1 MCIRD
6 RGYTVNSISADTF
19 LKWIPKDGPCFSSV
33 CSSDYPLGV
42 PSLRRIV
49 LTVEGNSNI
58 NKTTA
63 FTYLERIEG
72 KLFPDMKV
80 MIVFVSHN
88 TCLTSSEVAVMCCP
102 WHWLRYA
109 QFEVSVTRIA
119 TAKIKKQVVT
129 AFTIAHAMRWV
140 SVAFQGH
147 DCMSSAFAGYLC
159 KTKIKHWVK
168 TSRFLLNEEQS
179 FFLYPSRITH
189 WEENCHACD

>member
-1 MCIRD
+1 MPFWSENGYRLCPFWPGIGCGFRGNYGSVWAYLLFQFQMGKKEREICEFEMD
-6 RGYTVNSISADTF
+6 LIVCFGLVWKRVRKITYFGVKSGQDLGGTPPGRIPGSTPPPPRGYTVNSISADTF
-19 LKWIPKDGPCFSSV
+19 RKWIPKDGPCFSSV
-33 CSSDYPLGV
+33 CSSYYPLGV

-58 NKTTA
+58 NKTIA

-109 QFEVSVTRIA
+109 
-119 TAKIKKQVVT
+119 
-129 AFTIAHAMRWV
+129 
-140 SVAFQGH
+140 
-147 DCMSSAFAGYLC
+147 
-159 KTKIKHWVK
+159 
-168 TSRFLLNEEQS
+168 
-179 FFLYPSRITH
+179 
-189 WEENCHACD
+189 

>member
-1 MCIRD
+1 MRIRNGFD
-6 RGYTVNSISADTF
+6 SLFWSGLKTGAENYIFWSEIRSGFGELGGTPPGRIPGSTPPPPLPRGYTVNSISADTF

-33 CSSDYPLGV
+33 CSSYYPLDV

-58 NKTTA
+58 NKTIA

-102 WHWLRYA
+102 
-109 QFEVSVTRIA
+109 
-119 TAKIKKQVVT
+119 
-129 AFTIAHAMRWV
+129 
-140 SVAFQGH
+140 
-147 DCMSSAFAGYLC
+147 
-159 KTKIKHWVK
+159 
-168 TSRFLLNEEQS
+168 
-179 FFLYPSRITH
+179 
-189 WEENCHACD
+189 

>member
-1 MCIRD
+1 MRIRNGFD
-6 RGYTVNSISADTF
+6 SLFWSGLKTGAENYIFWSEIRSGFGLLGGTPPGRIPGSTPPPPPPGIHSQLYLSRYLTF

-33 CSSDYPLGV
+33 CSSYYPLGV

-58 NKTTA
+58 NKTIA

-102 WHWLRYA
+102 
-109 QFEVSVTRIA
+109 
-119 TAKIKKQVVT
+119 
-129 AFTIAHAMRWV
+129 
-140 SVAFQGH
+140 
-147 DCMSSAFAGYLC
+147 
-159 KTKIKHWVK
+159 
-168 TSRFLLNEEQS
+168 
-179 FFLYPSRITH
+179 
-189 WEENCHACD
+189 